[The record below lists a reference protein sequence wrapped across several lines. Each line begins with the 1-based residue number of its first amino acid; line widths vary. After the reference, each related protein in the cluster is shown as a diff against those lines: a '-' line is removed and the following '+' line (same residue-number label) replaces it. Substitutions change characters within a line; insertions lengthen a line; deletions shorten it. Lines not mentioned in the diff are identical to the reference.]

1 MGSKPILPPFE
12 TPEGAPDLGFL
23 IAYESP
29 EARDGW
35 AAGVVK
41 AIEDGWDGRY
51 FTVGT
56 RAGDR
61 TVPRDQVFY
70 WWPSEREAPAL
81 YRHRS

>member
-1 MGSKPILPPFE
+1 MMQPILPPFE

-23 IAYESP
+23 IAYEEP
-29 EARDGW
+29 EACDGW

-70 WWPSEREAPAL
+70 WWPSEREAP
-81 YRHRS
+81 RTS